1 MKQLQIDWAQF
12 IRALITVAAM
22 VVAFPLLCV
31 ASVAFVIASVAF
43 VIALLLSRVAAIVS
57 VIIDEHTEA
66 RSRKGQK

>member
-31 ASVAFVIASVAF
+31 ASVAFVV
-43 VIALLLSRVAAIVS
+43 ALLLSRVAALVS

-66 RSRKGQK
+66 HSRKGQK

>member
-1 MKQLQIDWAQF
+1 MKNLQIDWARF
-12 IRALITVAAM
+12 AAAALITVAAM

-31 ASVAFVIASVAF
+31 ASVAFVIA
-43 VIALLLSRVAAIVS
+43 LLLSRVAALVS

>member
-31 ASVAFVIASVAF
+31 ASVAFVIA
-43 VIALLLSRVAAIVS
+43 LLLSRVAALVS

-66 RSRKGQK
+66 RNRKGQK

>member
-12 IRALITVAAM
+12 IRALITIAAM
-22 VVAFPLLCV
+22 LVAFPLLCV
-31 ASVAFVIASVAF
+31 ASVAFVIA
-43 VIALLLSRVAAIVS
+43 LLLSRVAALVS

>member
-1 MKQLQIDWAQF
+1 MKRLQIDWAQF

-31 ASVAFVIASVAF
+31 ASVAFVIA
-43 VIALLLSRVAAIVS
+43 LLLSRVAALVS

>member
-31 ASVAFVIASVAF
+31 ASVAFVV
-43 VIALLLSRVAAIVS
+43 ALLLSRLAALVS
-57 VIIDEHTEA
+57 VIIDEHMEA

>member
-1 MKQLQIDWAQF
+1 MNKLQINLVRF
-12 IRALITVAAM
+12 IRTLLDVAAM

-31 ASVAFVIASVAF
+31 ASVAFVV
-43 VIALLLSRVAAIVS
+43 ALLISRLAALVS

>member
-1 MKQLQIDWAQF
+1 MNKLQINLVRF
-12 IRALITVAAM
+12 IRTLLDVAAM

-31 ASVAFVIASVAF
+31 ASVAFVIALLISRLA
-43 VIALLLSRVAAIVS
+43 ALVS

>member
-12 IRALITVAAM
+12 IRVLITVAAV

-31 ASVAFVIASVAF
+31 ASVAFVIA
-43 VIALLLSRVAAIVS
+43 LLLSRVAALVS

>member
-31 ASVAFVIASVAF
+31 ASVAFVIA
-43 VIALLLSRVAAIVS
+43 LLLSRVAALVS

-66 RSRKGQK
+66 RRREGRK

>member
-1 MKQLQIDWAQF
+1 MKQLQIDWVQF

-31 ASVAFVIASVAF
+31 ASVAFVIA
-43 VIALLLSRVAAIVS
+43 LLLSRVAALVS

-66 RSRKGQK
+66 RSRKEQK

>member
-22 VVAFPLLCV
+22 VVAF
-31 ASVAFVIASVAF
+31 
-43 VIALLLSRVAAIVS
+43 VIALLLSRVAALVS

-66 RSRKGQK
+66 RARKGQK

>member
-31 ASVAFVIASVAF
+31 ASVAFVIA
-43 VIALLLSRVAAIVS
+43 LLLSRVAALVS

>member
-31 ASVAFVIASVAF
+31 ASVAFVIA
-43 VIALLLSRVAAIVS
+43 LLLSRVAALVS
-57 VIIDEHTEA
+57 VIIDERTEA

>member
-31 ASVAFVIASVAF
+31 ASVAFVIA
-43 VIALLLSRVAAIVS
+43 LLLSRVAALVS
-57 VIIDEHTEA
+57 VILDEHTEA

>member
-1 MKQLQIDWAQF
+1 MKQLQIDLAQF

-31 ASVAFVIASVAF
+31 ASVAFVIA
-43 VIALLLSRVAAIVS
+43 LLLSRVAALVS

-66 RSRKGQK
+66 RSREGQK

>member
-1 MKQLQIDWAQF
+1 MKQLQVDWAQF
-12 IRALITVAAM
+12 IRVLITVAAM

-31 ASVAFVIASVAF
+31 ASVAFVIA
-43 VIALLLSRVAAIVS
+43 LLLSRVAALVS

>member
-1 MKQLQIDWAQF
+1 MKQFQIDWAQF

-31 ASVAFVIASVAF
+31 ASVAFVIA
-43 VIALLLSRVAAIVS
+43 LLLSRLAALVS

-66 RSRKGQK
+66 RK

>member
-31 ASVAFVIASVAF
+31 ASVASVAF
-43 VIALLLSRVAAIVS
+43 VIALLLSRVAALVS

>member
-31 ASVAFVIASVAF
+31 ASVAFVV
-43 VIALLLSRVAAIVS
+43 ALLLSRVAALVS
-57 VIIDEHTEA
+57 VIIDEHMEA
-66 RSRKGQK
+66 RK

>member
-31 ASVAFVIASVAF
+31 ASVAFVIA
-43 VIALLLSRVAAIVS
+43 LLLSRVAAIVS